1 MSGPSLLGRVFNTA
15 DAAVEAPALADNVDP
30 ERFPEGMAEV
40 TPAETRARREHL
52 AAAAERWEWLADR
65 LDPASRDRL
74 ERLLA
79 FHLVGHR
86 HARVG
91 PSAAEVRAL
100 LAQADEQLITARDV
114 TPIPYA
120 GSAATHH
127 FDLSPLGFDIT
138 LESYMLGVQGTFQLQ
153 QYASP
158 EHPEAWPAPGDVAI
172 DAGGCFGET
181 ALWLADRVGPDGQ
194 VQTLEFAPANLAILQ
209 ANLERNPGLGSQVA
223 VTEAALWEGR
233 ARLRVDR
240 GGPASMVSAAAPQ
253 VTDATPA
260 PASGLVAAVGL
271 DDLVRDAGLDRVDFL
286 KLDIEGAEPAALR
299 GAADTLE
306 RWHPRL
312 ALAAYHD
319 IDHLWQLP
327 LAMTEL
333 DCGYRFAL
341 GHFTMHAEETV
352 VYGWAP

>member
-1 MSGPSLLGRVFNTA
+1 MNGRSLLERVFATA
-15 DAAVEAPALADNVDP
+15 DAAVGTPALSDNVDP
-30 ERFPEGMAEV
+30 ERFPKGMAEV

-52 AAAAERWEWLADR
+52 AAAAERWEWLGDR
-65 LDPASRDRL
+65 LDPTSRDLL

-79 FHLVGHR
+79 FHLLGHR

-127 FDLSPLGFDIT
+127 FDLSPLGYDIT

-158 EHPEAWPAPGDVAI
+158 GHPEAWPAPGDVAI

-181 ALWLADRVGPDGQ
+181 ALWLADRVGPDGH
-194 VQTLEFAPANLAILQ
+194 VQTLEFAPANLAILR
-209 ANLERNPGLGSQVA
+209 ANLERNPGLGSRVG
-223 VTEAALWEGR
+223 VTEAALWESR
-233 ARLRVDR
+233 TRLHVDR
-240 GGPASMVSAAAPQ
+240 GGPASMVSAADA
-253 VTDATPA
+253 VTDATPT
-260 PASGLVAAVGL
+260 PERGLVAAVGL

-299 GAADTLE
+299 GARDTLE
-306 RWHPRL
+306 RWHPKL

-327 LAMTEL
+327 LAVTERN
-333 DCGYRFAL
+333 DDYRFAL

-352 VYGWAP
+352 VYGWVS